1 MRTLA
6 QAETTAGP
14 TLAQLGG
21 MDTQLCATME
31 HVTGMIVHQRVRD
44 VSGAL
49 SGVRW
54 PDTSTFSQILV
65 SI

>member
-1 MRTLA
+1 
-6 QAETTAGP
+6 
-14 TLAQLGG
+14 

-54 PDTSTFSQILV
+54 PDTSRFSQMPV
-65 SI
+65 ST